1 MSDYDIDSII
11 SNLFSPDETNW
22 TPSKK
27 IPIILKEIEKAKAE
41 MKVFLNNN
49 DFDIAA
55 VLKEGNDLCAES
67 EGLVEEMEACKQEIE
82 TVTIVEILKS
92 IESHDLIAKELE
104 SVKFACNI
112 VNDIIHCGKYLKEFD
127 EGKEVQSFTRAVEAV
142 YDLLMFVENPTD
154 GFDQLEI
161 YSNAKVTGQLILE
174 NIIRDLFLEW
184 DRMVSF
190 NSRPDDKNPSITTVT
205 ITLALNESLF
215 SIDVLNALDKCK
227 KLDERVNE
235 LAQFIMKEV
244 LTPYMHEYCLTYSE
258 TDDVLVVT
266 VSIEDKKDYM
276 PTYDEVIT
284 NVRLFFHYL
293 SEKLTVEFKR
303 STTVMS
309 LIGRQLRDE
318 FTDMIVKEVFIHTV
332 PCNITDLQAYNEVTA
347 VIGNFQMFLS
357 SVHFY
362 PEEGYSMLDYMENID
377 LLFALRSSQY
387 FLETARSIMLKDLSV
402 SMSIGVEKVPEGG
415 KLRRES
421 AQEYNEALAL
431 LDTTIPS
438 SLFYFPRCMISKTA
452 QELLDHVYGVMEQ
465 AVQCSDVVCKKL
477 YNTVRLIFELYDA
490 VVPYH
495 HENFL
500 LTIPQYVALFHNNC
514 MYLAHNLQTLGDKW
528 MNLLEGREVTYAI
541 SFVDLVQKMR
551 DLGYK
556 YLTMQMQQQRK
567 QILDNI
573 RTSDLNCI
581 VVKDVL
587 SANAEAAIRQCLRQ
601 LQILKNVWIG
611 VFPSNVF
618 TRLMATL
625 ATMFLDELIH
635 RVCTVE
641 DISVEMAT
649 QLTDMYNLVVLKIPQ
664 LFHRPS
670 DVEKNVPPWLKFK
683 ELIFVLGASL
693 RDLESHWKDGTGP
706 LAIHFNTEELR
717 NLIKALFQNT
727 QYRANFLSKI
737 K

>member
-1 MSDYDIDSII
+1 MADNDVDSII
-11 SNLFSPDETNW
+11 ANLFTPDETNW
-22 TPSKK
+22 TPSQK
-27 IPIILKEIEKAKAE
+27 IPVILKEIEKAKAE

-49 DFDIAA
+49 DFDVAA
-55 VLKEGNDLCAES
+55 VLKEGNELCAES
-67 EGLVEEMEACKQEIE
+67 QGLVQEMEACKQEIE
-82 TVTIVEILKS
+82 TVTMAEILKS

-104 SVKFACNI
+104 SVTFAYSI
-112 VNDIIHCGKYLKEFD
+112 VNDIINCGKYLKEFE

-142 YDLLMFVENPTD
+142 YDLLMYIENPSE

-174 NIIRDLFLEW
+174 NIVRDLFLEW
-184 DRMVSF
+184 DRMVCF
-190 NSRPDDKNPSITTVT
+190 NSRTDDRNCTTVT
-205 ITLALNESLF
+205 ITLTLNESLL

-227 KLDERVNE
+227 KLDERVDE

-244 LTPYMHEYCLTYSE
+244 LIPFMHEYCLTYSE
-258 TDDVLVVT
+258 TDDVTVVT
-266 VSIEDKKDYM
+266 VSIEHKKDYV
-276 PTYDEVIT
+276 PTYEEVIT
-284 NVRLFFHYL
+284 NIRLFFHYL
-293 SEKLTVEFKR
+293 SQKLNVEFKR
-303 STTVMS
+303 STTLMS

-318 FTDMIVKEVFIHTV
+318 FTEMIVKDVFIHTV
-332 PCNITDLQAYNEVTA
+332 PNNITDLQAYNSVTS
-347 VIGNFQMFLS
+347 VIHSFQQFLS
-357 SVHFY
+357 SVYFY
-362 PEEGYSMLDYMENID
+362 PEKGYSLLNYMNNID
-377 LLFALRSSQY
+377 YLFADRSSQY

-402 SMSIGVEKVPEGG
+402 SMSIGVEKIPEGG
-415 KLRRES
+415 RLRRLS
-421 AQEYNEALAL
+421 NGDYNEAVTI
-431 LDTTIPS
+431 LDTTMPN

-452 QELLDHVYGVMEQ
+452 QELLDLVYGLMEQ
-465 AVQCSDVVCKKL
+465 AVQCTDVVCRKL
-477 YNTVRLIFELYDA
+477 YNTARLIFELYDA

-528 MNLLEGREVTYAI
+528 LNLMEGCEVSYAI

-581 VVKDVL
+581 VAKDVL
-587 SANAEAAIRQCLRQ
+587 NENAEAAVRQCLRQ

-611 VFPSNVF
+611 VFPANVF

-625 ATMFLDELIH
+625 VNMFLDELIH

-649 QLTDMYNLVVLKIPQ
+649 QLTDMYNLVVQKTPQ
-664 LFHRPS
+664 LFHKPA
-670 DVEKNVPPWLKFK
+670 DVESHVQPWPKFK

-693 RDLESHWKDGTGP
+693 RDLESHWNDGTGP
-706 LAIHFNTEELR
+706 LAVHFKTEELR